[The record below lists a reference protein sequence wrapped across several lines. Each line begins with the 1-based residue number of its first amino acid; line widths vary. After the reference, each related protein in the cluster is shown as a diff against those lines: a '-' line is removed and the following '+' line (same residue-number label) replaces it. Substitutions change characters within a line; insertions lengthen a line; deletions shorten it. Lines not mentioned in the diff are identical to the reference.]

1 MSVCYIHGIILT
13 FLKRIFKVTDTY
25 LYNIL
30 YLKVDIKDDN
40 IWNRP
45 RRENKTATNF
55 TCVCYLIMAAV
66 NWLKRLLLDLLFLMA
81 LEVTAQ
87 NIFIFL
93 FQQRMAIYFGIWDL
107 VHEFQ
112 IRLNISSLHKAI
124 CMKGDLL
131 KKTLFEKGRDL

>member
-1 MSVCYIHGIILT
+1 MLYQGIILT
-13 FLKRIFKVTDTY
+13 FLKRIFKVTDIY
-25 LYNIL
+25 LYKIL
-30 YLKVDIKDDN
+30 YLEVDIKDDN

-45 RRENKTATNF
+45 RSENKTATNF

-66 NWLKRLLLDLLFLMA
+66 NWLKWLLLDLLFLMA

-112 IRLNISSLHKAI
+112 IQLNISSLHKAI